1 MQQCLECFHWSREQE
16 ASPLQALA
24 MQFHNYLFRQCTG
37 AWKTAWDTSFP
48 LGNAIREYVNLTN
61 MQKAVP
67 YWWTMKKTTSF
78 FSGFGRCAP
87 PCQEWNN
94 PYPPI
99 NQTAEKYGDIV
110 LPPSTCNVNLILSV
124 PPLTMH
130 LKLIR
135 GEMSYLIIFD
145 HEHWS
150 VACNFDFRSACLKS
164 FLKRAKY
171 YPEIHRSLYYL
182 SLWKDTLRGN
192 ECASGKLKI
201 ICHETLS
208 ERWTV
213 SEERSPRHQSFSCS
227 LFIAAVF
234 AHSTFMCLHSFLA
247 D

>member
-1 MQQCLECFHWSREQE
+1 
-16 ASPLQALA
+16 
-24 MQFHNYLFRQCTG
+24 MQFHNYPFRQCTG
-37 AWKTAWDTSFP
+37 AWKTIWDTLFP
-48 LGNAIREYVNLTN
+48 LGNAIWEYVNLTN

-78 FSGFGRCAP
+78 FFSGLVRCAP
-87 PCQEWNN
+87 PCQAGA
-94 PYPPI
+94 I
-99 NQTAEKYGDIV
+99 LALSSNQTAEKYGDIV
-110 LPPSTCNVNLILSV
+110 LPPLTCNVNLILSV

-150 VACNFDFRSACLKS
+150 VACNFDFRSACPKS

-192 ECASGKLKI
+192 ECTSGKLKI
-201 ICHETLS
+201 ICYETLS

-213 SEERSPRHQSFSCS
+213 SEERSPRHQSFAHS
-227 LFIAAVF
+227 LFTAAVL
-234 AHSTFMCLHSFLA
+234 AHPAFICLHSFLA
-247 D
+247 G